1 MTDAELAERCFE
13 IPARVEGIFHLAVM
27 VSDMDSEVFDLLTE
41 AGPLAE
47 RIGEEIG
54 VSVDAVLSRYG
65 PSYDE
70 RLEAFTQAL
79 MDRPVLGW
87 LVVVSTPV
95 KKAGGAG
102 FSYSWAVYDTRAF
115 YADTY
120 TEALEAG
127 LTWATGTYPS

>member
-1 MTDAELAERCFE
+1 MSNADLAERCFE

-27 VSDMDSEVFDLLTE
+27 VGDMDSEVFDLLTE

-54 VSVDAVLSRYG
+54 VSVDAMLSRYG
-65 PSYDE
+65 RSYEE
-70 RLEAFTQAL
+70 RLEAFTEAL
-79 MDRPVLGW
+79 MHGPVLGW

-95 KKAGGAG
+95 KQPGGAG
-102 FSYSWAVYDTRAF
+102 FSYSWALYDTRAF
-115 YADTY
+115 YAGTY